1 MNVASG
7 ASRLVRALLLA
18 VFTVLTL
25 SAAAIALLAWR
36 LSEGPIDLAWAARRA
51 EAAYNQPDAKTRL
64 AVGGASLR
72 WRGFKQAGY
81 GLEFDARNVLLS
93 APGGAPVASISN
105 LAFTLS
111 PARLLFGVI
120 APQSIAASGA
130 ELHLTRSA
138 DGAVS
143 LSGIKAASGGAGA
156 PVSVSDATAE
166 LSRPARQG
174 EPSNRSDMARRLSQ
188 LRDIRLA
195 DASIE
200 VQDHALGKPWRVDI
214 KQLGLQRQPEGGMH
228 GRAQAILA
236 FDDAPPAAPSAAL
249 SLQAVLTPDGG
260 TQLQAALAPIEAAP
274 LGALVQQSAG
284 AGAPYGLDAKIGAS
298 ATLDLS
304 PNLLPAAATLHA
316 ATGPGRLLVSG
327 AWIAADAL
335 SLDAEAKWNQPGW
348 TRPTSA
354 ALAHAKAVLRLPGN
368 APPTTVLASAQA
380 AQEPAQNGGQIKATL
395 DASLD
400 QLAFSNLA
408 DLWPKPLGGHVRPWM
423 TENMTAGIA
432 RNGVIKLGVTASP
445 DLKAVKITGV
455 DGSVTGQDVTIWWL
469 RPVPPIE
476 HAAAKLTITDPD
488 SLDIAIP
495 TGRQGTMELSNGL
508 VHITGLSKKDQFLAV
523 DADASGGVPEL
534 LTLLKN
540 PRLNLLSKK
549 PIPMRNPSGSFAGH
563 LSVKLPLNEDLKFDQ
578 VTIGAE
584 AHLARLNLGGIVAHR
599 NLEHGELDVRAS
611 SDALDIEGSASI
623 GGIDAAIAVGM
634 DFRGGPPDQVVER
647 ASATGRATPR
657 QLSNAGFDPGG
668 LIESG
673 AALLTA
679 SYEQRR
685 NGRAT
690 LGIDADLK
698 DAGLTLA
705 GWRKLPGPPATI
717 QARLLLE
724 HDQLVGI
731 ESLQAKGPGLSIE
744 GRAKLGANVPGV
756 LILDAIEIGSTK
768 ASGQI
773 QAPKGPGLPFRATIS
788 GPVLDLS
795 TALAKNPAP
804 PPAKNAPPGPDTPWI
819 ADVRFNRVLLS
830 SGPGL
835 ANVVAHV
842 ENDGRRF
849 AVLRAASSGPER
861 LQASMQPEGAGRRLN
876 VDAGDGGAL
885 LRSLGLVDTIDGGHL
900 TLDARFD
907 DTQSDPPLTGAA
919 ALKDFHL
926 RKAPAIGKLLQAA
939 TIYGV
944 GEALSG
950 PGLYFDELILPFR
963 YHGGQLDIT
972 DARATSDSLGL
983 TGQGAIDTARSTLDL
998 QGTIIPAYVINSLLG
1013 RIPLVGGLFRSER
1026 GGGLIA
1032 MNYAVRG
1039 SLDDPS
1045 VSVNPLSA
1053 LTPGALR
1060 RLFHL
1065 SE

>member
-1 MNVASG
+1 MTVAAG
-7 ASRLVRALLLA
+7 ASRLVRALLLVA
-18 VFTVLTL
+18 FTVLTL
-25 SAAAIALLAWR
+25 SAAGIALLAWR
-36 LSEGPIDLAWAARRA
+36 LSDGPIDLAWAARRA
-51 EAAYNQPDAKTRL
+51 EAAHNRPDAKTRL
-64 AVGGASLR
+64 AVGGTVLR

-81 GLEFDARNVLLS
+81 GLEFDARDVLLS

-105 LAFTLS
+105 LAFTVS

-143 LSGIKAASGGAGA
+143 LSGIQAASGVADA
-156 PVSVSDATAE
+156 PASVRDATVE

-174 EPSNRSDMARRLSQ
+174 EPSDRSDMARRLSQ
-188 LRDIRLA
+188 LRDVRLE
-195 DASIE
+195 DVSIE
-200 VQDHALGKPWRVDI
+200 VQDHALGKPWRVDV
-214 KQLGLQRQPEGGMH
+214 KQLGLQRQAEGGVH
-228 GRAQAILA
+228 GEAQATLA
-236 FDDAPPAAPSAAL
+236 FDGAPPTAL
-249 SLQAVLTPDGG
+249 SLRAVLIPDGG
-260 TQLQAALAPIEAAP
+260 AQLQAALAPTEAAP
-274 LGALVQQSAG
+274 LGALVQHLASAG
-284 AGAPYGLDAKIGAS
+284 ARYGLDAKVGAS

-335 SLDAEAKWNQPGW
+335 SLGAEAKWDQPGW
-348 TRPTSA
+348 TRPTSV
-354 ALAHAKAVLRLPGN
+354 ALTHAKAILRPPGG

-380 AQEPAQNGGQIKATL
+380 AQDSTQDGGQIKATI

-423 TENMTAGIA
+423 TENMTAGVA
-432 RNGVIKLGVTASP
+432 CNGVVKLGLTASP
-445 DLKAVKITGV
+445 DLKSVKITGV

-476 HAAAKLTITDPD
+476 HAAARLSITSPD

-495 TGRQGTMELSNGL
+495 TGRQGTMELKDGL
-508 VHITGLSKKDQFLAV
+508 VRITGLSKQDQFLAV
-523 DADASGGVPEL
+523 NADASGGVPEL

-549 PIPMRNPSGSFAGH
+549 PIPVRNPSGSFAGR
-563 LSVKLPLNEDLKFDQ
+563 LNVKLPLNEDLKFDQ
-578 VTIGAE
+578 VTIGAQ

-599 NLEHGELDVRAS
+599 NLEHGELDLQAS
-611 SDALDIEGSASI
+611 SDALDIKGSATI
-623 GGIDAAIAVGM
+623 AGIDAAIAVGM
-634 DFRGGPPDQVVER
+634 DFRDGPPGQVVER

-657 QLSNAGFDPGG
+657 QLGNAGFDPGG

-690 LGIDADLK
+690 LGIDADLTH
-698 DAGLTLA
+698 AGLALA
-705 GWRKLPGPPATI
+705 GWRKLPGPPATV

-731 ESLQAKGPGLSIE
+731 ESLRAKGPGLSIQ

-756 LILDAIEIGSTK
+756 LILDTIEIGPTK
-768 ASGQI
+768 ASGEI

-804 PPAKNAPPGPDTPWI
+804 PPAKNAPPGPGTPWI

-830 SGPGL
+830 SGPSL
-835 ANVVAHV
+835 ANVVAHA
-842 ENDGRRF
+842 ENDGRRL
-849 AVLRAASSGPER
+849 AVLRATSSGPER
-861 LQASMQPEGAGRRLN
+861 LRAAMQPDGAGRRLT
-876 VDAGDGGAL
+876 VDAADGGAL
-885 LRSLGLVDTIDGGHL
+885 LRSLDLVETIDGGHL

-907 DTQSDPPLTGAA
+907 DTQPDPPLAGAA

-939 TIYGV
+939 TIYGI
-944 GEALSG
+944 GDALSG
-950 PGLYFDELILPFR
+950 PGLYFDELVLPFR
-963 YHGGQLDIT
+963 YQRGQLDII
-972 DARATSDSLGL
+972 DARATSHSLGL
-983 TGQGAIDTARSTLDL
+983 TGKGAIDTARSTLDL

-1013 RIPLVGGLFRSER
+1013 RIPLVGRLFRSER

-1032 MNYAVRG
+1032 MTYAVHG